1 MTRNIFKV
9 VYLVIFSILS
19 VVSSYAQNFEVD
31 VEIKGYANDTLIVGN
46 YFGEKQ
52 IVKDTLFAK
61 SKGKFVWTRAERP
74 EQGVYLFLLKP
85 ENTFLQFIV
94 NENDTKFSIKFDSKD
109 LVDVS
114 FKGSVDNKV
123 FYEYLTFLK
132 DKRVLADTLRAK
144 MDRAKKAGTTD
155 KDAEE
160 KLNQLDKD
168 VKAYQNSVVD
178 KYPQLITAL
187 LIKSNFEV
195 DLPTFEGTE
204 QETQMKR
211 YLYYKEHYFDFIEM
225 KHPALIR
232 TPFLHQKIDFYIQKL
247 SSQQPDSLIKS
258 VDRILTLLEPNPEA
272 YRYYLADF
280 LNKYAQMKMVGLD
293 AIYVHLV
300 DKYYSKGKASWVTE
314 ENLKKMTD
322 NANDLRPIL
331 IGKIMPDIV
340 TYMEDGTPVTLS
352 AIKSPYTVVIFWA
365 PDCGHCKKIMP
376 DVVSFYEKNKD
387 NGVKMLAVCT
397 KGGDKT
403 ATCWPAIK
411 EKKMEGFINTGDTY
425 QRYNQ
430 KVRIPSTPK
439 IFILD
444 EKKEI
449 IIKDIPGEE
458 LDRIFN
464 EILSFEEKKRTE
476 KQ

>member
-1 MTRNIFKV
+1 MTRKIFKV
-9 VYLVIFSILS
+9 VYLLIFTVLS
-19 VVSSYAQNFEVD
+19 AVSSYAQNFEVN
-31 VEIKGYANDTLIVGN
+31 VEIKGYTNDTLIVGN

-61 SKGKFVWTRAERP
+61 ESGKFIWSRAEKP

-85 ENTFLQFIV
+85 ANSFMQFIV
-94 NENDTKFSIKFDSKD
+94 NDIDTKYSIKFDSKD

-144 MDRAKKAGTTD
+144 IDRAKRAGTID
-155 KDAEE
+155 KDAED

-168 VKAYQNSVVD
+168 VKAYQKSVVE
-178 KYPQLITAL
+178 KYPELITAL

-195 DLPTFEGTE
+195 DIPTFEGTE

-211 YLYYKEHYFDFIEM
+211 YLHYKEHYFDFLDL

-232 TPFLHQKIDFYIQKL
+232 TPFIHQKIDFYMQKL

-258 VDRILTLLEPNPEA
+258 VDRVLTLLEPNEDA

-314 ENLKKMTD
+314 ENLKKMMD

-331 IGKIMPDIV
+331 IGKTMPDIV
-340 TYMEDGTPVTLS
+340 TYKEDGTPVTLS
-352 AIKSPYTVVIFWA
+352 EIKSPYTVVIFWA

-376 DVVSFYEKNKD
+376 NVVEFYEKNKSK
-387 NGVKMLAVCT
+387 GVKMLSICT

-403 ATCWPAIK
+403 DTCWPAIK
-411 EKKMEGFINTGDTY
+411 EKKMEGFINTGDIY

-430 KVRIPSTPK
+430 KVRIPATPK

-464 EILSFEEKKRTE
+464 EILGFEEKKRTE